1 MATFSEGISETLAL
15 LRRKG
20 PLTRAEIVAETGLS
34 RSAVT
39 LRLDALQ
46 SAQLVTNGTGE
57 VATKGRPADRF
68 EFNPERGKL
77 LAVDIGVTKFRAG
90 LCDLGGDIEAE
101 VNLDSDVTDAPEVLL
116 EAIERAFDSLLEGS
130 GTSRADILGLG
141 MSLPAPIKHGAGMSV
156 SPPIIPRWNRFDVA
170 DWFTERFAC
179 PVFLE
184 KDANAM
190 AVGEAREAGPD
201 VEDLMLVKLGT
212 GIGSGMIHHGR
223 LYRGADGAAGDLGH
237 TPVTAMADDQGPL
250 CKCGNHGCLEA
261 YAGGWALVRD
271 LQEAGRDVRT
281 QQDLVDLIQSGDPE
295 ALRLVRRAGRL
306 VGSAVASAVNLVN
319 PRVVILGGRI
329 ASAGGDQLVAGI
341 REMVYR
347 RSLPLATAELRIERS
362 TLYPRSGLVGLAHL
376 VGDEILSPEQI
387 NRLLP
392 EGVAR

>member
-1 MATFSEGISETLAL
+1 
-15 LRRKG
+15 
-20 PLTRAEIVAETGLS
+20 
-34 RSAVT
+34 
-39 LRLDALQ
+39 
-46 SAQLVTNGTGE
+46 
-57 VATKGRPADRF
+57 
-68 EFNPERGKL
+68 
-77 LAVDIGVTKFRAG
+77 
-90 LCDLGGDIEAE
+90 
-101 VNLDSDVTDAPEVLL
+101 
-116 EAIERAFDSLLEGS
+116 
-130 GTSRADILGLG
+130 
-141 MSLPAPIKHGAGMSV
+141 
-156 SPPIIPRWNRFDVA
+156 
-170 DWFTERFAC
+170 
-179 PVFLE
+179 
-184 KDANAM
+184 
-190 AVGEAREAGPD
+190 
-201 VEDLMLVKLGT
+201 MLVKLGT

-362 TLYPRSGLVGLAHL
+362 TLYPRSGLIGLAHL
-376 VGDEILSPEQI
+376 VGDEILAPEQI
-387 NRLLP
+387 GRLLP
-392 EGVAR
+392 EGAAR